1 MLISKVKEF
10 WTAEQLAEFDRLT
23 EEYNRLWEEIPIE
36 KLDQRPANWE
46 ALEEI
51 DQRRNDIISSVTEK
65 YIKSF
70 ARRKTAI
77 YDDIT
82 EIVEAI
88 TKEDY
93 LESIKDFITIL
104 KNLKDK
110 ERVNVL
116 KYLEDRSKENY
127 QNCYNFISG
136 QLTIQMRV
144 IKYYNL
150 DRAKVKT
157 IIDKQVSKWYVNN
170 FPDYIP
176 TAHGTATDQLGQL
189 TTNDII
195 LDSIT
200 GAANYERDNFK
211 LSIEDYQKLKGK
223 LGVNTHKLLMY
234 GVGQFT
240 RANNRNTQQDSNLQI
255 SFFLKDYARLL
266 GYRVDEDPAAAD
278 PVEEKKRAQR
288 VLNEAQKKIKREL
301 DLLFAL
307 SLQWQENIKGKTKD
321 FDNVRILGRVSV
333 RKGVV
338 NMEFTRTMGEY
349 LKSLPIT
356 QFPVTQYRIDGRNPN
371 AYALGNKFA
380 QHFNMDNNQKRGT
393 ANRLKVE
400 TLLKCCPDIATIEQV
415 IQNRNSWEER
425 IKDRFENALDEV
437 TRAGTISSWKYTH
450 AKGLELTDEEAQN
463 ITDYNTFKDL
473 YITFEMGADIDHTE
487 RLERQEER
495 KQLTAPTRTR
505 RKRSSGTRA

>member
-36 KLDQRPANWE
+36 KLDQRPENWE
-46 ALEEI
+46 ELEAI
-51 DQRRNDIISSVTEK
+51 DQRRGEIITSVTDK

-93 LESIKDFITIL
+93 LESVKDFITIL
-104 KNLKDK
+104 QSLKDP

-136 QLTIQMRV
+136 QLNIQMRV
-144 IKYYNL
+144 IQHYNL

-189 TTNDII
+189 TPKDII

-200 GAANYERDNFK
+200 GAANYERENFK

-223 LGVNTHKLLMY
+223 VGVNTHKLLMY

-240 RANNRNTQQDSNLQI
+240 RTNSRNTQQDSNLQV

-266 GYRVDEDPAAAD
+266 GYRVDEDPTAAD
-278 PVEEKKRAQR
+278 PAKEKKRVQR
-288 VLNEAQKKIKREL
+288 TLNEAQKKIKREL

-338 NMEFTRTMGEY
+338 NMEFTHTMGDY

-380 QHFNMDNNQKRGT
+380 QHYHMDNNQKRGT

-400 TLLKCCPDIATIEQV
+400 TLLNCCPDIATIDQV
-415 IQNRNSWEER
+415 QATRHSWTDR
-425 IKDRFENALDEV
+425 IKEPFEKALDEV
-437 TRAGTISSWKYTH
+437 TRAGTISNWKYTH
-450 AKGLELTDEEAQN
+450 AKGVELTDEEAQN
-463 ITDYNTFKDL
+463 ITDYELFKDL
-473 YITFEMGADIDHTE
+473 YITFEIGVDLDHSE
-487 RLERQEER
+487 RIERQEER
-495 KQLTAPTRTR
+495 KKLTAPR